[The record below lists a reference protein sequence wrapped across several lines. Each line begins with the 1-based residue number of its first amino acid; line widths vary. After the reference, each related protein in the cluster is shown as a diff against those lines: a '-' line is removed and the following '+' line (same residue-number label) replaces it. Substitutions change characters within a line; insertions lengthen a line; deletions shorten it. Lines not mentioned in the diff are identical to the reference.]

1 LIFGHTKFDSNKGEI
16 IYGWSGLD
24 AIFTEKDFGFTRN
37 KEWKSK
43 LDGID
48 GPYIFDNI
56 MFTVNSE
63 NRIDQNKMD
72 RNKPIKAIVNKKDRD
87 EFDLALKNLHQQE
100 IDNYDLPSKLISKS
114 AIEGNFNDSQSS
126 QIKVW
131 YSERPEVFFRAE
143 NTWTGQNIDLQLEK
157 SLPDE
162 IVTWQGED
170 QIKEGAAV
178 TFNLDHA
185 QDSLHFQLIRQRMD
199 CTGSVS
205 FIKDRAEL
213 GLATLPIPNV
223 LSPNSDGQDDAWCF
237 GNWADFESCFS
248 IKIANRW
255 GYPVLLATILI

>member
-1 LIFGHTKFDSNKGEI
+1 
-16 IYGWSGLD
+16 
-24 AIFTEKDFGFTRN
+24 
-37 KEWKSK
+37 
-43 LDGID
+43 
-48 GPYIFDNI
+48 

-63 NRIDQNKMD
+63 NRIGQNKMD
-72 RNKPIKAIVNKKDRD
+72 RNNRIKVIVNNKDRD

-126 QIKVW
+126 QIKVR
-131 YSERPEVFFRAE
+131 YFERPEVFFRAE
-143 NTWTGQNIDLQLEK
+143 NTWTGQNIELQLEK

-170 QIKEGAAV
+170 QIKEGATV
-178 TFNLDHA
+178 TFNLNPA
-185 QDSLHFQLIRQRMD
+185 QDSLHFQRIRQRRD

-223 LSPNSDGQDDAWCF
+223 LIPNSDGQNDAWCF
-237 GNWADFESCFS
+237 GNLAGFESCFS

-255 GYPVLLATILI
+255 GYPVFTSKDPNLGWAPKREDSGVYFCRLRFGTSYEKGFIALF